1 MTQLR
6 KRMLEELQR
15 RNYSQATTRSYI
27 LAVKQF
33 AEYFGQS
40 PEKLGAE
47 EIRRYQL
54 YLLNEKKLAPGT
66 VKIQQPISDKTVW
79 NICKEAAVRAGIQKK
94 IGPHTLRHSFATHH
108 MEAGTDLRTIQL
120 PWRKYQTTVI
130 IELYRVC
137 CPECG
142 VKIEKVP
149 QLPGKAPF
157 SKDFEDAVGLAC
169 ESASVRQVARQ
180 FGLVASTV
188 RAIDLRYLKRWSAT
202 RRKEPLG
209 QMGVDEIYFGK
220 QMKFIT
226 VVSNLE
232 TGEPLWF
239 GQDRKQ
245 ETLDEF
251 FRTQLSVRQRE
262 RIAAACVDMWR
273 PFTNSIE
280 QWAANCRIVYD
291 KFHVLQHANKA
302 IDEVRRAEF
311 FRKGGRMLGVV
322 KGKRWLSLT
331 RWMNLD
337 SQKRQQLNELF
348 ALNRRVMKAYLLKES
363 LERLWTY
370 RYEGAMLRY
379 LQSWIDQLRWQRL
392 VPFQNLAFML
402 LDHLDGILNYCRTK
416 VRFGVVEAING
427 NIKTLFRRGRGY
439 KNLGYL
445 LLKAQRM
452 AVTKTEFIVLQ
463 KAA

>member
-1 MTQLR
+1 
-6 KRMLEELQR
+6 
-15 RNYSQATTRSYI
+15 
-27 LAVKQF
+27 
-33 AEYFGQS
+33 
-40 PEKLGAE
+40 
-47 EIRRYQL
+47 
-54 YLLNEKKLAPGT
+54 
-66 VKIQQPISDKTVW
+66 
-79 NICKEAAVRAGIQKK
+79 
-94 IGPHTLRHSFATHH
+94 
-108 MEAGTDLRTIQL
+108 
-120 PWRKYQTTVI
+120 
-130 IELYRVC
+130 
-137 CPECG
+137 
-142 VKIEKVP
+142 
-149 QLPGKAPF
+149 
-157 SKDFEDAVGLAC
+157 
-169 ESASVRQVARQ
+169 
-180 FGLVASTV
+180 V
-188 RAIDLRYLKRWSAT
+188 RAIDLRYLERWNAT
-202 RRKEPLG
+202 RRKAPLEE
-209 QMGVDEIYFGK
+209 MGVDEIYFGK

-239 GQDRKQ
+239 GPDRKQ

-251 FRTQLSVRQRE
+251 FHRQLKATQRE

-280 QWAANCRIVYD
+280 HWARNCRIVYD

-311 FRKGGRMLGVV
+311 FRKGGRMRGVV
-322 KGKRWLSLT
+322 KGKRWLLLT

-337 SQKRQQLNELF
+337 GQKRQQLNDLF

-379 LQSWIDQLRWQRL
+379 LQSGIDQLRWQRL
-392 VPFQNLAFML
+392 APFQKLAQML
-402 LDHLDGILNYCRTK
+402 VDHLDGILNYCRTK

-427 NIKTLFRRGRGY
+427 NIKTLLRRGRGY
-439 KNLGYL
+439 KNLAYL